1 MRRAPRGRLLLALAT
16 AAVFAVAQAGR
27 AEPDGALDY
36 ATVGRVVARFVDGRT
51 VVVIPVAGT
60 LRPRLSEPIRAG
72 RRWRLDLVIEDAKL
86 SIGAPVKRPTGV
98 ASLTVEEIGSDV
110 KVSIEVA
117 ALGDYGARR
126 SEEGMLLWI
135 DAVRRE
141 PVVAAA
147 APGSPTSIP
156 ITGAAAQPQPVRS
169 SRAQEAPVAP
179 ESASW
184 TGLIVLAIA
193 AAGAGAAVRHVRRN
207 GWPAWADDLRAN
219 AVPRLRLLLGGG
231 SAADEPDV
239 TEAQPD
245 EAPRVPFGRPPDPR
259 GRSAEIGD
267 AFRVQ
272 PEKPASGIAALVA
285 TNEND
290 AE

>member
-1 MRRAPRGRLLLALAT
+1 MALAA
-16 AAVFAVAQAGR
+16 AAVCAVPRAGR
-27 AEPDGALDY
+27 AEWVDALDY
-36 ATVGRVVARFVDGRT
+36 ATVGRVVARLVDGRT

-72 RRWRLDLVIEDAKL
+72 KRWRLDLVIEDAKL
-86 SIGAPVKRPTGV
+86 SISAPVKRPAGV
-98 ASLTVEEIGSDV
+98 ASLTVEEVGSDV
-110 KVSIEVA
+110 KVSIEVVE
-117 ALGDYGARR
+117 LGDYGARR

-135 DAVRRE
+135 DAVRKE

-147 APGSPTSIP
+147 PSGLPTSIP
-156 ITGAAAQPQPVRS
+156 ITSAAAQPQQVRS
-169 SRAQEAPVAP
+169 SRAQDAPVAP
-179 ESASW
+179 ESTGW
-184 TGLIVLAIA
+184 TGLIALAIG

-219 AVPRLRLLLGGG
+219 AVPRLRALFVGGG
-231 SAADEPDV
+231 SAAEEPDV

-245 EAPRVPFGRPPDPR
+245 EAPRVPFGRSPSDPR

>member
-1 MRRAPRGRLLLALAT
+1 
-16 AAVFAVAQAGR
+16 
-27 AEPDGALDY
+27 
-36 ATVGRVVARFVDGRT
+36 

-110 KVSIEVA
+110 KVSIEAA